1 MRWHSLP
8 RLKVIGGLLSG
19 GTLASVLR
27 KVFEVY
33 HALVAL
39 TANFGNQK
47 ARIYLTFGG
56 STLEYCFL
64 ELAHSVAELVCNP
77 DVGPVKGHSI
87 RDGADGK
94 GAQRRAIA
102 GPQPAH
108 SVAVGVRHP
117 DVGPVEGYSKMT
129 DGGAD
134 GKGAQHCAVAG
145 TQLIHIP
152 AVLVPHP
159 DVSPIKGNCH
169 RAIADGKG
177 AQHRAIAGTQL
188 AHAVGA

>member
-1 MRWHSLP
+1 M
-8 RLKVIGGLLSG
+8 GGLLSE

-77 DVGPVKGHSI
+77 DVGPVKGYSI
-87 RDGADGK
+87 REGADGK
-94 GAQRRAIA
+94 GAQRCAIAGPQLAHIVAELVRHPDARPVKSHRNRAGAHGKRAQLRAIA
-102 GPQPAH
+102 GPQLADRVIAPA
-108 SVAVGVRHP
+108 GHP
-117 DVGPVEGYSKMT
+117 DV
-129 DGGAD
+129 
-134 GKGAQHCAVAG
+134 
-145 TQLIHIP
+145 
-152 AVLVPHP
+152 
-159 DVSPIKGNCH
+159 N
-169 RAIADGKG
+169 
-177 AQHRAIAGTQL
+177 
-188 AHAVGA
+188 

>member
-1 MRWHSLP
+1 M
-8 RLKVIGGLLSG
+8 GGLLSE

-77 DVGPVKGHSI
+77 DVGPVKGYSI
-87 RDGADGK
+87 REGADGK

-102 GPQPAH
+102 GSQLAH
-108 SVAVGVRHP
+108 GVVDLVRHP
-117 DVGPVEGYSKMT
+117 DARPAQPHSNT
-129 DGGAD
+129 AAPDG
-134 GKGAQHCAVAG
+134 HM
-145 TQLIHIP
+145 
-152 AVLVPHP
+152 
-159 DVSPIKGNCH
+159 S
-169 RAIADGKG
+169 
-177 AQHRAIAGTQL
+177 
-188 AHAVGA
+188 

>member
-8 RLKVIGGLLSG
+8 PLKVIGGLLSG

-39 TANFGNQK
+39 TANFGNEK

-77 DVGPVKGHSI
+77 DVGPVKGYSI
-87 RDGADGK
+87 REGADGK

-102 GPQPAH
+102 GSQLAH
-108 SVAVGVRHP
+108 GVGELVRHP
-117 DVGPVEGYSKMT
+117 DARPVKGHPKRT
-129 DGGAD
+129 AAD
-134 GKGAQHCAVAG
+134 GK
-145 TQLIHIP
+145 P
-152 AVLVPHP
+152 A
-159 DVSPIKGNCH
+159 
-169 RAIADGKG
+169 
-177 AQHRAIAGTQL
+177 
-188 AHAVGA
+188 

>member
-1 MRWHSLP
+1 M
-8 RLKVIGGLLSG
+8 GGLLSE

-77 DVGPVKGHSI
+77 DVGPVKGYSI
-87 RDGADGK
+87 REGA
-94 GAQRRAIA
+94 ARN
-102 GPQPAH
+102 GPQP
-108 SVAVGVRHP
+108 RP
-117 DVGPVEGYSKMT
+117 
-129 DGGAD
+129 
-134 GKGAQHCAVAG
+134 
-145 TQLIHIP
+145 IP
-152 AVLVPHP
+152 APQLPHILP
-159 DVSPIKGNCH
+159 H
-169 RAIADGKG
+169 
-177 AQHRAIAGTQL
+177 L
-188 AHAVGA
+188 LL